1 MKLKRLLFP
10 LLTLLLVLLLIP
22 RAQAEEVAT
31 SAKAC
36 IIIDESSGR
45 VLLSHNAETPLPMAS
60 TTKVMTALLAIE
72 RGNLGDPVT
81 CSRNAFGVPGTSIYL
96 SQGETLSLREMLYG

>member
-60 TTKVMTALLAIE
+60 TTISQTSPGFMKICGVRLLPTPP
-72 RGNLGDPVT
+72 GVPVT
-81 CSRNAFGVPGTSIYL
+81 ITSPGDS
-96 SQGETLSLREMLYG
+96 GMKVEM

>member
-10 LLTLLLVLLLIP
+10 LLTLLLVLLLLP

-36 IIIDESSGR
+36 IIIDEASGR
-45 VLLSHNAETPLPMAS
+45 A
-60 TTKVMTALLAIE
+60 
-72 RGNLGDPVT
+72 R
-81 CSRNAFGVPGTSIYL
+81 CSMG
-96 SQGETLSLREMLYG
+96 

>member
-10 LLTLLLVLLLIP
+10 LLTLLIVLLLIP

-36 IIIDESSGR
+36 IIIDEASGR
-45 VLLSHNAETPLPMAS
+45 VLLSPADGIHHE
-60 TTKVMTALLAIE
+60 
-72 RGNLGDPVT
+72 GDDG
-81 CSRNAFGVPGTSIYL
+81 AAGD
-96 SQGETLSLREMLYG
+96 

>member
-10 LLTLLLVLLLIP
+10 LLTLLLVLLLLP

-36 IIIDESSGR
+36 IIIDEASGR
-45 VLLSHNAETPLPMAS
+45 VLLRHNAETPLPMAS
-60 TTKVMTALLAIE
+60 TTKVMTKLLAIE
-72 RGNLGDPVT
+72 RGN
-81 CSRNAFGVPGTSIYL
+81 
-96 SQGETLSLREMLYG
+96 

>member
-36 IIIDESSGR
+36 IIIDEASGR

-60 TTKVMTALLAIE
+60 TTKVMTALLALE

-81 CSRNAFGVPGTSIYL
+81 CSRNASVCRGRAFTFR
-96 SQGETLSLREMLYG
+96 REKRFPCATCSMG

>member
-36 IIIDESSGR
+36 IIIDESSGQQWKR
-45 VLLSHNAETPLPMAS
+45 ELSVQSLLSLYLLQLLHHLSCQMNPLAPYF
-60 TTKVMTALLAIE
+60 V
-72 RGNLGDPVT
+72 
-81 CSRNAFGVPGTSIYL
+81 C
-96 SQGETLSLREMLYG
+96 

>member
-36 IIIDESSGR
+36 IIIDEASGR
-45 VLLSHNAETPLPMAS
+45 VLLRPSGTEPLLKLYLTLRS
-60 TTKVMTALLAIE
+60 
-72 RGNLGDPVT
+72 D
-81 CSRNAFGVPGTSIYL
+81 SREA
-96 SQGETLSLREMLYG
+96 GEKEMEKLREAAAGEVNA

>member
-36 IIIDESSGR
+36 IIIDEASGR
-45 VLLSHNAETPLPMAS
+45 VLLSHNAPADGIHHE
-60 TTKVMTALLAIE
+60 
-72 RGNLGDPVT
+72 GDDG
-81 CSRNAFGVPGTSIYL
+81 AAGD
-96 SQGETLSLREMLYG
+96 